1 MINYNFFQGDTHS
14 VSVAPDFTT
23 FRRNYIKDN
32 VDKGEWKTVQ
42 TSPARRSGD
51 VSGLKVSMVEQQ
63 KVSPQAS
70 GSGREL
76 SASHTISPT
85 EETGNDY
92 LLVYTSAGSGRLFL
106 NNCERGG
113 GKNQEWLALLAVSEI
128 LVCPQA
134 GCRDG

>member
-23 FRRNYIKDN
+23 FRRNYIRDN

-63 KVSPQAS
+63 RVSPQAS
-70 GSGREL
+70 GSGQEL
-76 SASHTISPT
+76 SASYTISPT
-85 EETGNDY
+85 EETGSDY
-92 LLVYTSAGSGRLFL
+92 LLVYITAGSGRLFL

-113 GKNQEWLALLAVSEI
+113 G
-128 LVCPQA
+128 
-134 GCRDG
+134 